1 MRSSTIAVHGA
12 TGTQGAPVVRHLL
25 GHGHTVR
32 AVTRRAGADL
42 TDVQAMTDAYRNVD
56 AVVLQLPLVFDDTAV
71 RQAEAVLAALGK
83 AGVPRVVFNTSGG
96 LPESPVGVPFVD
108 ARALL
113 RTELP
118 SVVGTVAVLAPA
130 ATYAENLSAAWS
142 APLVAAGEVRYP
154 VPAQAPIPWVAA
166 ADVAAVVADLVTADD
181 PTPAQLLA
189 GPEDLVGDEVAARLS
204 HAVRRPVQW
213 RTITPA
219 EYEDMLAP
227 HLGPAAAAGVAASYA
242 APSPA
247 PDPTL
252 IRRGT
257 TTLEEWARRQP
268 WQ

>member
-1 MRSSTIAVHGA
+1 MKSSTIAVHGA
-12 TGTQGAPVVRHLL
+12 TGTQGRPVVRYLL
-25 GHGHTVR
+25 DQGHTVR

-42 TDVQAMTDAYRNVD
+42 TDVQAMTETYRDVD

-71 RQAEAVLAALGK
+71 RQAETVLAALDK
-83 AGVPRVVFNTSGG
+83 AAVPRVVFNTSGG
-96 LPESPVGVPFVD
+96 LPETPVGVPFID

-118 SVVGTVAVLAPA
+118 SVVDTVAVLAPA

-142 APLVAAGEVRYP
+142 APLVAAGEIRYP
-154 VPAQAPIPWVAA
+154 LPAQAPIPWVTADDLAA
-166 ADVAAVVADLVTADD
+166 TVAELVTTED

-189 GPEDLVGDEVAARLS
+189 GPEDLVGTEVAAQLS
-204 HAVRRPVQW
+204 NALGRQVQW

-219 EYEDMLAP
+219 EYEDMLRP
-227 HLGPAAAAGVAASYA
+227 HLGPAAAAGIAASYA
-242 APSPA
+242 APAPT

-257 TTLEEWARRQP
+257 TTLEEWAHRQH